1 MAIIA
6 ACFLSCAPTNKN
18 VTLRSKK
25 DYYKDNP
32 YAQPYINNDY
42 LISGDSAMVYV
53 HAFKNHNYR
62 TFYKKKILNTAWSSF
77 DKSTLESVLKNQKTD
92 VVLFLLAAYPR
103 TERNISKDKKRTPFI
118 ILQGIPKPDSS
129 ETGKGG
135 VFSSEALSSSIY
147 FLPIDICPPPK
158 AGCTISVPQ

>member
-1 MAIIA
+1 MAIA
-6 ACFLSCAPTNKN
+6 AFFLSCASTNKN

-42 LISGDSAMVYV
+42 LFSGDSAMVYI

-62 TFYKKKILNTAWSSF
+62 TFYKKKILDTAWSSF
-77 DKSTLESVLKNQKTD
+77 DKSILESVLKDQKTKS
-92 VVLFLLAAYPR
+92 VYFLFAAYPHG
-103 TERNISKDKKRTPFI
+103 ERNIPKNKKRTPFI

-135 VFSSEALSSSIY
+135 VFSSAALSSPIY
-147 FLPIDICPPPK
+147 FLPVDICPPPK
-158 AGCTISVPQ
+158 TGCTIPAPK